1 MSNLPFYV
9 YVLGSGWVLAA
20 LGVAFCIFHI
30 ARHERELA
38 EMRLN
43 KARTLDFFSKAL
55 AEPADGRKPAYVPR
69 S

>member
-38 EMRLN
+38 EMR
-43 KARTLDFFSKAL
+43 RKAL